1 MNLPDNHEFQK
12 FSWRVL
18 FISLLL
24 LLIVAGY
31 FYYEEIAAQTA
42 IFVLTVTAIFT
53 ILNYLIWQRQQQK
66 YFKLLRNAEEER
78 RALIE
83 HSVRLNRVY
92 AFLSSTNQAMVR
104 LHNKKQLFD
113 EACRI
118 AVEQGKFKMAWIGM
132 VDQETHFVNPIA
144 FYGSAEDYLE
154 EIKISI
160 DDVPEGRGPTG
171 TAIRQGKYFMCNDIE
186 NDERMLPWRERAL
199 KKEFRSSIALP
210 IKIEDQIKGVISLY
224 SAEKNFFNK
233 EEIELLLE
241 LASDISYAVEFIEKE
256 EELRKLSQAVK
267 QSFASVMIT
276 DLNGNIEFA
285 NPGFTELSGYSYEE
299 VIGKN
304 PRLLQS
310 GKTPPEE
317 YKKLWETIKSGED
330 WHGEICNK
338 KKNGELYWA
347 LALISPIK
355 NSEGKITHFVEIKED
370 ITERKKIMAELI
382 TAKEK
387 AELSEK
393 LKSEFLAQMSHEV
406 RTPINVILNSVE
418 MIQEDLQENMT
429 EELKESFDNMYTSSK
444 RIIRTIEAILNMSE
458 LQTGTYEAIFKLV
471 DLVTDVLQHIYSD
484 YNKKAEK
491 IGIGFFLLNKTDS
504 SIIFVDEFSI
514 NQVFSH
520 LVDNA
525 VKYTKHGK
533 VEIIVDR
540 DNQQRLFVQVKDTGK
555 GISKEYL
562 PLIFEPFRQEEQG
575 YSRSFDG
582 TGLGLALAK
591 KYCEINNAE
600 IFVESEKGKGTTFTV
615 VFLKS

>member
-1 MNLPDNHEFQK
+1 MSNNHQLQK
-12 FSWRVL
+12 SGWITF
-18 FISLLL
+18 FIPLLL
-24 LLIVAGY
+24 FLIIAGY
-31 FYYEEIAAQTA
+31 FYYEEVAAQTA

-53 ILNYLIWQRQQQK
+53 TLNYLIWRRRQKK
-66 YFKLLRNAEEER
+66 YFARLRNAEEER
-78 RALIE
+78 NALIE
-83 HSVRLNRVY
+83 QSIRLNRVY
-92 AFLSSTNQAMVR
+92 AFLSSTNQTMIR
-104 LHNKKQLFD
+104 LHDKKQLLN

-144 FYGSAEDYLE
+144 FYGSTEDYLE
-154 EIKISI
+154 LIKISI

-171 TAIRQGKYFMCNDIE
+171 TAIRQGKYFVCNDIE

-199 KKEFRSSIALP
+199 KKDFRSSIALP

-224 SAEKNFFNK
+224 SIEKNFFNK
-233 EEIELLLE
+233 EEIDLLLE

-276 DLNGNIEFA
+276 DINGNIEFA
-285 NPGFTELSGYSYEE
+285 NPGFTDLSGYSYEE

-317 YKKLWETIKSGED
+317 YEKFWETIKSGND
-330 WHGEICNK
+330 WYGEICNK

-347 LALISPIK
+347 SALISPIK
-355 NSEGKITHFVEIKED
+355 NAGGKITHFVEIKED
-370 ITERKKIMAELI
+370 ITERKRMVSELI
-382 TAKEK
+382 AAKERV
-387 AELSEK
+387 ERSDK
-393 LKSEFLAQMSHEV
+393 LKSEFLALMSHEV

-418 MIQEDLQENMT
+418 MIREALQESMT
-429 EELKESFDNMYTSSK
+429 ENLKESFDYMYTSSK
-444 RIIRTIEAILNMSE
+444 RIIRTIETILNMSE
-458 LQTGTYEAIFKLV
+458 MQTGTYEAIFKNI
-471 DLVTDVLQHIYSD
+471 DLVKDILENIYSE
-484 YNKKAEK
+484 YIKKADQT
-491 IGIGFFLLNKTDS
+491 GIEFSLIDKTDS
-504 SIIFVDEFSI
+504 STILADEYSI

-520 LVDNA
+520 LIDNA
-525 VKYTKHGK
+525 VKYTKQGK

-540 DNQQRLFVQVKDTGK
+540 DNRQRLFVRVKDTGK

-562 PLIFEPFRQEEQG
+562 PHIFELFRQEEQG

-582 TGLGLALAK
+582 CGLGLALAK
-591 KYCEINNAE
+591 KYLEINNAE

-615 VFLKS
+615 VFLENRT